1 MISITEK
8 KWLEFSILICAVGV
22 SLFFTPG
29 YSAEPLNLSKFF
41 LLLPLAFFV
50 AGFILNSPRVLASKS
65 YRAIL
70 IIAAV
75 FLAQLVLVLLF
86 SGAPFNQQFFGTLGR
101 STGFLTYLSLLLI
114 FLVSIFI
121 SSDAYVVKL
130 SKTLFLTGLIAMFYG
145 TLQFLSLDPVNW
157 ANPYNPI
164 IGFLGNPNFQSS
176 FLGFSCALAFA
187 LLFKRNFQIKYR
199 ILTISYLLY
208 CLFLIYKT
216 DAIQGLLLYGI
227 SAALTFLIF
236 LFKCPGIKKIYGYSL
251 SGILLIIF
259 GFIVAG
265 ILNSGPLAQFL
276 FKASV
281 RQRGFYWE
289 AALEMLKS
297 HPLLGVGLDSYAD
310 WYFSLRSSTAAIRSI
325 KIQSNAAHNVY
336 LDIASNGGIILFG
349 AYVLLNIFVLVA
361 GIRVIRNN
369 SEFNPFFI
377 SIFIAWVG
385 YQIQSIVSINQIGL
399 AIWGW
404 VLGGTILGFYY
415 SNSQPREI
423 PSAQLR
429 KKNGGRQLR
438 LAIPSLL
445 LVFGLLLASPPLLA
459 DHGYVTALKIRTV
472 DGIMNST
479 KTFPEDLDRTLQ
491 AANLLAN
498 NNLNE
503 QALQLTRHIVTEN
516 PRAYNAWLLILRLT
530 PVDSKERNFALSK
543 IRELNPHDTTIV

>member
-1 MISITEK
+1 MISLTEK
-8 KWLEFSILICAVGV
+8 KWLQFSILMCAVSV

-41 LLLPLAFFV
+41 LLVPIAFFV
-50 AGFILNSPRVLASKS
+50 AGFILNSPRILASKD

-70 IIAAV
+70 MIAAV
-75 FLAQLVLVLLF
+75 FVTQLVIVLLF
-86 SGAPFNQQFFGTLGR
+86 SGAPFNQQFFGMLGR

-114 FLVSIFI
+114 FLASIFI
-121 SSDAYVVKL
+121 SSDSYVVKL
-130 SKTLFLTGLIAMFYG
+130 SKTLFSTGLIAMFYG
-145 TLQFLSLDPVNW
+145 TLQLLSLDPVNW

-187 LLFKRNFQIKYR
+187 LLCKRNFHFKYKF
-199 ILTISYLLY
+199 LTIIYLVY

-227 SAALTFLIF
+227 SAALTFVIF
-236 LFKCPGIKKIYGYSL
+236 LFKNAGIRKIYGFSL
-251 SGILLIIF
+251 TGFLVITF

-265 ILNSGPLAQFL
+265 ILNSGPLANFL

-289 AALEMLKS
+289 AALQMLKS
-297 HPLLGVGLDSYAD
+297 HPLLGVGLDSFAD
-310 WYFSLRSSTAAIRSI
+310 WYFPLRSSTAAIRSI

-336 LDIASNGGIILFG
+336 LDMASNGGIILFG
-349 AYVLLNIFVLVA
+349 SYLLINIFILVA
-361 GIRVIRNN
+361 GIKVIRRN

-377 SIFIAWVG
+377 SIFIAWIG

-404 VLGGTILGFYY
+404 VLGGSILGIYY
-415 SNSQPREI
+415 SRPEVI
-423 PSAQLR
+423 PSVQFR
-429 KKNGGRQLR
+429 KKNGSRQLR
-438 LAIPSLL
+438 LAVPLLL

-472 DGIMNST
+472 DGIINST
-479 KTFPEDLDRTLQ
+479 KKFPEDLDRTLQ

-503 QALQLTRHIVTEN
+503 QALQLTRHIVSEN

-530 PVDSKERNFALSK
+530 PVDSEERKFALSK
-543 IRELNPHDTTIV
+543 IRELNPHDKTIV